1 MADRLTSMEA
11 FVRTSESGSFVAAAA
26 LMGISAQMVAKH
38 VQALEERLGVR
49 LLNRTTRQQSLT
61 EFGAVYLERCRLIL
75 AEVDAADALAQSTQI
90 KPRGTLR
97 ITAPYNF
104 GSHSLVAVLTSYLA
118 TYPETSIELTLTDRF
133 VDLIAE
139 GFEVA
144 FRIGDT
150 RLDSS
155 NALVSR
161 TLKPYRLVACA
172 SPHYLQGRPALL
184 HPAELSE
191 HVCLGYIFWDRMA
204 LTQWSFTRDG
214 KSYTAEIN
222 SRLKVN
228 DMKAHVQA
236 ALDGF
241 GIIMGAEDMV
251 AEHIQAGRLLRVL
264 PDYELPAR
272 ALSLIYP
279 ADRTQTAKLKTFV
292 SHVMEALG

>member
-26 LMGISAQMVAKH
+26 VMGISAQMVAKH
-38 VQALEERLGVR
+38 VQALEKRLGVR
-49 LLNRTTRQQSLT
+49 LLHRTTRQQSLT
-61 EFGAVYLERCRLIL
+61 EFGNVYLERCKLIL
-75 AEVDAADALAQSTQI
+75 SEVDAADALAQSTQI

-97 ITAPYNF
+97 VTAPHNF

-118 TYPETSIELTLTDRF
+118 TYPDTSIELTLTDRL

-139 GFEVA
+139 GFEAA

-155 NALVSR
+155 NVLVSR
-161 TLKPYRLVACA
+161 KLKPYRLIACA
-172 SPHYLQGRPALL
+172 SPEYLKGGPALL
-184 HPAELSE
+184 HPADLSR
-191 HVCLGYIFWDRMA
+191 HQCLGYIFWDRMA
-204 LTQWSFTRDG
+204 HSEWSFIRDG
-214 KSYTAEIN
+214 KSYSAHIN

-228 DMKAHVQA
+228 DTKAHVQA

-241 GIIMGAEDMV
+241 GIIIGAEDMV
-251 AEHIQAGRLLRVL
+251 GEHIQEGRLVRVL
-264 PDYELPAR
+264 PDYEAPAP

-292 SHVMEALG
+292 SHVTEAFD